1 MSDLCFIFY
10 SSNINLGYACFSQKL
25 RENAIKKI
33 TEERKKKKKKKKSNL
48 LFLFNSSN
56 SFYLFSFVIIKIK

>member
-1 MSDLCFIFY
+1 MSDLCFIFC

-33 TEERKKKKKKKKSNL
+33 ERKEKKKKKEIIIKSNI
-48 LFLFNSSN
+48 LFF
-56 SFYLFSFVIIKIK
+56 I